1 MSTRSDAPAAARR
14 YFSAVEAAGTV
25 PPMASP
31 ALGEGRVTRERYW
44 QLVGDGTIGPD
55 DRVELLEGVIV
66 AMSPQSPPH
75 AGVVGK
81 LTHLLAGVIGSRASL
96 RIQLPLDLGETSVP
110 EPDVAVVAGRPEDYT
125 TAHPTTALLVIEVAE
140 SSLIQDRLTK
150 APLYA
155 AAVVSEYWVV
165 NLRDRCV
172 EVHRRPI
179 PGERRY
185 GEFRIAHPGDTLDVA
200 ALPAVAIAVAEIFP
214 AN

>member
-1 MSTRSDAPAAARR
+1 
-14 YFSAVEAAGTV
+14 
-25 PPMASP
+25 MASP

-66 AMSPQSPPH
+66 AMSPQSPSH
-75 AGVVGK
+75 AGVIRKLTQWLAGVVGN
-81 LTHLLAGVIGSRASL
+81 HASL
-96 RIQLPLDLGETSVP
+96 QIQLPLDLGETSIP
-110 EPDVAVVAGRPEDYT
+110 EPDVAVVAGRPEDHM

-155 AAVVSEYWVV
+155 AAGIPEYWVV

-179 PGERRY
+179 PAERRY
-185 GEFRIAHPGDTLDVA
+185 DESRIARPGETLDVA
-200 ALPAVAIAVAEIFP
+200 ALPAVALAVAEIFP
-214 AN
+214 AS